1 MINREV
7 LRDAVYNSMKEKTFH
22 TVVNTAF
29 VNAIPIDKSE
39 LDSTTRRGLAKYSF
53 DALEAAG
60 GFGLLDNAIKNE
72 TNPIKK
78 SYLQDIKEVCCESA
92 MEVANRVTS
101 EYVKANSPSLKPST
115 EAFNATM
122 KENAKKVADRT
133 AYATKKIGSMT
144 INKAKSAANKTLD
157 TTKKI
162 GQKTAYGI
170 DKMATLTAQKLKDT
184 TGKVMQKVGN
194 NGNTTSKESAIAF
207 DIYRSRFVDDVNASS
222 FKSLVNI
229 GKALESADL
238 NDQIEKIL
246 AKGIRNHEELMS
258 AEYGL
263 RKSICQEAA
272 SCFET
277 ISSDAKAMES
287 FVSDMQA
294 MESTTDIDHFL
305 EAVSAAVEG
314 DLEDEINGAEDELA
328 GDNGKN
334 PEGADDPEY
343 EEMMKAKK
351 AHQNGE
357 DKSDDSDDDDD
368 TNSEEDVPEV
378 KPSDVHPDKFDNA
391 MSDNTQ
397 PPKPDVIRHGV
408 PLQKLV
414 ADAKMTDEEFER
426 FASRLDRL
434 DVPAVTNIVNDRV
447 ITAMKAE
454 KETYQLNDA
463 ANQRLKDAITDSK
476 DNDLEADPMPENQ
489 ANSEPKDEG
498 DLSKTTFDEPAPDD
512 QVDTQPQQDNLATTD
527 KEAEEIK
534 ESVLSLALRNKTRDH
549 VSVYSKIQSAAIES
563 LLSYGVSDF
572 SKINF
577 DLLEDITLESTF
589 DIFPNKTEK
598 SFSEKMRN
606 IMGLKAATESFNI
619 DEINKEDLMT
629 VGTAMCTIIFTLLQT
644 LHTMNLVKIT
654 PTMAKTMCDAP
665 SPVSDPKVVNDVNT
679 QASAALEEHKRGIIR
694 MDNVPDLENA
704 ITNICS
710 IQQQINA
717 AKAKGSV
724 IDPKIES
731 SLEAVLNMAKVKK
744 DRLKAALDGMDV
756 KESALLDRYVDMDI
770 ASMNTA
776 ARSFRNTPVDHV
788 QFICTESVSGDTFVN
803 IVGLKDRRPV
813 KETSAVI
820 NNHRCAR
827 NPGSELALESYL
839 GVIVNKS
846 NMATVGATGKVA
858 NKTLI
863 IDGRSKSL

>member
-29 VNAIPIDKSE
+29 VNAIPIDKNE

-92 MEVANRVTS
+92 MEVANRITS

-122 KENAKKVADRT
+122 KEPSAQTQKVIGAGVRGLVKNKSLPRTKFADLDKEDTVTTEAKCIKTAANNAAGNKN
-133 AYATKKIGSMT
+133 
-144 INKAKSAANKTLD
+144 NKA
-157 TTKKI
+157 
-162 GQKTAYGI
+162 
-170 DKMATLTAQKLKDT
+170 
-184 TGKVMQKVGN
+184 
-194 NGNTTSKESAIAF
+194 SKESVIAF
-207 DIYRSRFVDDVNASS
+207 DICRSRFVDDVNASS

-229 GKALESADL
+229 GKALESADI
-238 NDQIEKIL
+238 NDQIERIL
-246 AKGIRNHEELMS
+246 AKGIRNHEELVT

-277 ISSDAKAMES
+277 ISSDTEAMES

-294 MESTTDIDHFL
+294 MESTADIDHFL

-357 DKSDDSDDDDD
+357 DDSDDDDD
-368 TNSEEDVPEV
+368 TDSEEDVPEV

-397 PPKPDVIRHGV
+397 PPKPEVIRHGV

-476 DNDLEADPMPENQ
+476 DNDLETDPMPENQ

-512 QVDTQPQQDNLATTD
+512 QVNTQPQQDNLATTD

-549 VSVYSKIQSAAIES
+549 VSVYSKIQSVAIES

-572 SKINF
+572 SNINF

-598 SFSEKMRN
+598 SFSDKMRD

-665 SPVSDPKVVNDVNT
+665 SPVTDPKVVNDVNT

-776 ARSFRNTPVDHV
+776 ARSFRNTPVDQV

-827 NPGSELALESYL
+827 NPESELALESYL

>member
-29 VNAIPIDKSE
+29 VNAIPIDKNE

-60 GFGLLDNAIKNE
+60 GFGLLENAIRNE

-92 MEVANRVTS
+92 MEVANRITS

-122 KENAKKVADRT
+122 KEPSGQAQKVIGAGVRGLVKNKSLPRTKFADLDKEDTVTTEAKCIKTAANNAAGNKN
-133 AYATKKIGSMT
+133 
-144 INKAKSAANKTLD
+144 NKA
-157 TTKKI
+157 
-162 GQKTAYGI
+162 
-170 DKMATLTAQKLKDT
+170 
-184 TGKVMQKVGN
+184 
-194 NGNTTSKESAIAF
+194 SKESAIAF
-207 DIYRSRFVDDVNASS
+207 DICRSRFVDDVNASS

-229 GKALESADL
+229 GKALESADI
-238 NDQIEKIL
+238 NDQIERIL
-246 AKGIRNHEELMS
+246 AKGIRNHEELVT

-277 ISSDAKAMES
+277 ISSDAEAMES

-294 MESTTDIDHFL
+294 MESTADIDHFL

-357 DKSDDSDDDDD
+357 DESDDSDDDDD
-368 TNSEEDVPEV
+368 TDSEEDVPEV

-397 PPKPDVIRHGV
+397 PPKPEVIRHGV

-434 DVPAVTNIVNDRV
+434 DIPAVTNIVNDRV

-476 DNDLEADPMPENQ
+476 DNDLETDPMPENQ

-512 QVDTQPQQDNLATTD
+512 QVNTQPQQDNLATTD

-549 VSVYSKIQSAAIES
+549 VSVYSKIQSVAIES

-572 SKINF
+572 SNINF

-598 SFSEKMRN
+598 SFSDKMRD

-629 VGTAMCTIIFTLLQT
+629 VGTAMCTIIFTLLHT

-665 SPVSDPKVVNDVNT
+665 SPVTDPKVVNDVNT

-776 ARSFRNTPVDHV
+776 ARSFRNTPVDQV

-827 NPGSELALESYL
+827 NPESELALESYL